1 MTLLDNITEVHLD
14 GLESVVHMAKGDPE
28 FLSQLRRDPA
38 EAVRKIGIV
47 LSDFEWRIIRTA
59 ARHIA

>member
-1 MTLLDNITEVHLD
+1 MTLLDNMTTVHID
-14 GLESVVHMAKGDPE
+14 GLERVVHKAKDDPE
-28 FLSQLRRDPA
+28 FLSQLRRDPVD
-38 EAVRKIGIV
+38 AVRKIGIV

>member
-1 MTLLDNITEVHLD
+1 MTLLDNIATVHID
-14 GLESVVHMAKGDPE
+14 GLESVVHMAKDNPE
-28 FLSQLRRDPA
+28 FLNRLRRNPE
-38 EAVRKIGIV
+38 EAVQEIGIV